1 MHMSEQ
7 RKSDRRRPYTLRR
20 RLTRRTETRERITAA
35 AFELHATIGPS
46 KTTVS
51 AIAERAGVQR
61 HTVYHH
67 FPDLETLY
75 EACTAHGLQVTG
87 VPQPAGWRSIADPAA
102 RLAHGLTK
110 LYAWYRAN
118 ERMLSTILGD
128 AATGEPQAEP
138 DLFDRHMEAI
148 FAILADDWRC
158 KADRRPTLSAAIGHA
173 MAFETWRSLT
183 RFGLSD
189 RQARDLLVSLVVRVS
204 DGTIKAGPVDASVE
218 PGLEDDERGL
228 P

>member
-7 RKSDRRRPYTLRR
+7 RNSKARRPYTLRR
-20 RLTRRTETRERITAA
+20 RLARQAETRDRITAA
-35 AFELHATIGPS
+35 AFELHATVGPS

-67 FPDLETLY
+67 FPDLDTLY
-75 EACTAHGLQVTG
+75 EACTAHGLRSTG
-87 VPQPAGWRSIADPAA
+87 VPQPAGWGSIADPAA
-102 RLAHGLTK
+102 RLAHGLTE

-128 AATGEPQAEP
+128 AATGEPPAEP
-138 DLFDRHMEAI
+138 DLFDRHMGAI
-148 FAILADDWRC
+148 FAILADGWRC
-158 KADRRPTLSAAIGHA
+158 PDDRRPILSATIGHA
-173 MAFETWRSLT
+173 MGFETWRSLT

-189 RQARDLLVSLVVRVS
+189 DDARNLLVSLVVRVA
-204 DGTIKAGPVDASVE
+204 DGTMTDGQADLR
-218 PGLEDDERGL
+218 PGGSHAPE
-228 P
+228 

>member
-7 RKSDRRRPYTLRR
+7 RNSETRRPYTLRR
-20 RLTRRTETRERITAA
+20 RLERQAETRERITAA

-67 FPDLETLY
+67 FPDLDTLY
-75 EACTAHGLQVTG
+75 EACTAHGLRVTG
-87 VPQPAGWRSIADPAA
+87 VPQPADWKSVADPAA
-102 RLAHGLTK
+102 RLAHGLTE

-128 AATGEPQAEP
+128 AATGEPPAEP
-138 DLFDRHMEAI
+138 DLFDRHMGAI
-148 FAILADDWRC
+148 FATLADGWECRGD
-158 KADRRPTLSAAIGHA
+158 DQSVLAAAVGHA

-189 RQARDLLVSLVVRVS
+189 GQARDLLVSLAVRVAA
-204 DGTIKAGPVDASVE
+204 GTMADQPSGRP
-218 PGLEDDERGL
+218 
-228 P
+228 